1 VDHATWALM
10 AGSVAGSAE
19 QADPYKIAVVAAIV
33 AATGPGVTGA
43 LLVTTGKSLRLAV
56 LLQIPALVIGFSVA
70 IAGLVLF
77 LQKPSPVLSLP
88 LVCGGAVA
96 LVEALCYMLVCVF
109 AWRQRQARQTR
120 K

>member
-1 VDHATWALM
+1 MV
-10 AGSVAGSAE
+10 GSAAGSAE
-19 QADPYKIAVVAAIV
+19 QADPYKIAVVAAVV

-43 LLVTTGKSLRLAV
+43 LLVTTGKSLRLAIM
-56 LLQIPALVIGFSVA
+56 LQIPALVIGFAVV

-96 LVEALCYMLVCVF
+96 LVEALCNMQVCVH
-109 AWRQRQARQTR
+109 ARRQRQSRQTR